1 MEKDRLIQKS
11 SDFKNALTRLREVL
25 DADPEQ
31 DFIYDAAIQ
40 RFEFTYELAW
50 KLLKGFL
57 SYSGITEAMTPRE
70 VFKEAFSVG
79 VIHEGQKWIE
89 MLKDR
94 NLTSHVYDE
103 EKAKEIYGHV
113 KDIYFNL
120 FKTLSEKIE
129 KELAG

>member
-1 MEKDRLIQKS
+1 MEKERLIQKFG
-11 SDFKNALTRLREVL
+11 DYKNALERLREVL

-57 SYSGITEAMTPRE
+57 SYSGITEVMTPRE
-70 VFKEAFSVG
+70 VFKEAFSIG
-79 VIHEGQKWIE
+79 MIQEGQNWIE

-94 NLTSHVYDE
+94 NLTSHVYDK
-103 EKAKEIYGHV
+103 EKAEEIYGHV
-113 KDIYFNL
+113 KGIYFSL

-129 KELAG
+129 KELAR